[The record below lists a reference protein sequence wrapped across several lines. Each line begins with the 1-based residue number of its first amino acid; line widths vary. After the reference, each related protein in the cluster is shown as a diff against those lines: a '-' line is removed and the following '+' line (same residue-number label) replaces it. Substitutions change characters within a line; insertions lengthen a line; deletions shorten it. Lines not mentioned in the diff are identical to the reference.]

1 MLCREMWFL
10 ALASSKCGYTGL
22 TRQGC
27 CENQPSATAIAS
39 QLTVQAFLGS
49 SPDASS
55 NLQNTLGQS
64 LHTNVEVSYSS
75 SCIGAIPCDS
85 LLGAAK
91 TSVGP
96 PARDHQSS
104 EWDQVTSY
112 HHFNIKSL
120 SCLYWHLR
128 WHKWGPNSPI
138 FNKLISCLYKHL
150 WLCLKNIM
158 CTVCYLGVQSPDFH
172 S

>member
-1 MLCREMWFL
+1 MWL
-10 ALASSKCGYTGL
+10 HWSNTPGL
-22 TRQGC
+22 LW
-27 CENQPSATAIAS
+27 NQPSATAIAS
-39 QLTVQAFLGS
+39 QLTVQTFLES

-64 LHTNVEVSYSS
+64 LHTNVEVSS

-85 LLGAAK
+85 SWGCK
-91 TSVGP
+91 MSVRP

-112 HHFNIKSL
+112 HHFSIKLL

-128 WHKWGPNSPI
+128 WHKWGLNLPI

-158 CTVCYLGVQSPDFH
+158 CTVCYLGVQSPQFR